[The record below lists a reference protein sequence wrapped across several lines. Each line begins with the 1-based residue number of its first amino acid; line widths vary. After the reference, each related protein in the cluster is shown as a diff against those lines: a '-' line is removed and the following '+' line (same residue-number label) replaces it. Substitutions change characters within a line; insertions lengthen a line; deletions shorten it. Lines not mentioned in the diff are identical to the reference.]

1 MMIVLHT
8 AAILLTLVALFSYLN
23 YRFVSL
29 PNTIVV
35 MTVAAAASLI
45 MVLLGKLG
53 WDDLVFYTSQ
63 VLGGNNDLSPLMQS
77 LLGLLLF
84 VAALQLN
91 LQELK
96 SQSWVVAAIAL
107 ISTALSVVLIGS
119 LLWLVLRAL
128 GAPLEYF
135 YCLFFGLLIS
145 PTDSIGL
152 LGVLRSV
159 RVAKS
164 METMISGESVCN
176 NAITVILFALFAAVF
191 ANPDAADT
199 VLTLPMLQLL
209 LGGMVWG
216 VLLGVLMY
224 YLLKGIEQQSQLAM
238 LLTLSLSLAGE
249 AVALWLGLSVPVAL
263 LIAGVFLANNSAM
276 TDGIR
281 EQLKLFWGLINEIV
295 LMGLFVVLGLA
306 LLLLPVRVEYLL
318 AALAIIPVVI
328 FARYVGVGLPILVL
342 QRYRRFHPGMARLLT
357 WGALRGGISAA
368 LILTLPQ
375 NTTRDVLLVL
385 TYAVVIF
392 SVSVQGL
399 VLNRML
405 DEVR

>member
-1 MMIVLHT
+1 MVVIHS
-8 AAILLTLVALFSYLN
+8 AAIILTLVALFSYLN

-35 MTVAAAASLI
+35 MTVAAVASLV
-45 MVLLGKLG
+45 MVLLGKFG
-53 WDDLVFYTSQ
+53 WDGLVFYTSQ
-63 VLGGNNDLSPLMQS
+63 VLRGNTEFSPLMQS

-96 SQSWVVAAIAL
+96 LQSWVVATIAL
-107 ISTALSVVLIGS
+107 ISTAISVALIGS
-119 LLWLVLRAL
+119 VLWLVLRAL
-128 GAPLEYF
+128 GTPLDYF
-135 YCLFFGLLIS
+135 YCLFFGVLIS

-176 NAITVILFALFAAVF
+176 NAITVMLFALFAAMF
-191 ANPDAADT
+191 AEPARQNIL
-199 VLTLPMLQLL
+199 LTLPMLQLL
-209 LGGMVWG
+209 LGGVVWG
-216 VLLGVLMY
+216 VLLGVLMH
-224 YLLKGIEQQSQLAM
+224 YLLKSIEQQSQLAM
-238 LLTLSLSLAGE
+238 SLTLSLSLAGE

-263 LIAGVFLANNSAM
+263 LIAGLFLANNSAM

-295 LMGLFVVLGLA
+295 LVGLFVVLGLE

-318 AALAIIPVVI
+318 AALAIIPVVV

-342 QRYRRFHPGMARLLT
+342 QRHRRFHPGMARLLT

>member
-1 MMIVLHT
+1 MIVLHT